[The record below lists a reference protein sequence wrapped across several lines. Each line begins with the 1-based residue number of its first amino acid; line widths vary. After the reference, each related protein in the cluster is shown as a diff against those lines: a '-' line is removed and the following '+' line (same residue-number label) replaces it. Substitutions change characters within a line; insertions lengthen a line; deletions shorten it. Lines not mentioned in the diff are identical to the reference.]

1 MQLRAGLVLCA
12 AACLWGL
19 TAQVR
24 AQSSVDITNTVFY
37 ENGGSLN
44 TTVINPA
51 VRANAQVAEQ
61 LSLHAGWEADAVT
74 SASVAVV
81 DAPGGSNPD
90 GLDAITSATKLNDFR
105 QVPSGGI
112 GLSSDNAR
120 LKATYSHGWEKDY
133 RSNGLNV
140 SASADL
146 FDRNTTFALN
156 YGRGWDEVCDLLQ
169 PQAQEAVERQRMP
182 TSKGCFQRGKGR
194 TRRNLDIH
202 SFEGSWTQA
211 WTPIFN
217 TQLVLSTQLL
227 NGFQSNPYRA
237 VWLGR
242 SAAQE
247 HHPNMRARYAAGFS
261 MRIWLTPI
269 GGALQA
275 QARVYRD
282 TWDVRSVTGELA
294 YERSLGQLF
303 RLRARGRY
311 YKQTHAAFYSDDY
324 ELDPQGAYFTGDR
337 ELSAMSS
344 WLFGLK
350 LVFVT
355 PAREGGKVAGFLE
368 SLDIVA
374 KGDLLLY
381 QFPDFHYGNLPVP
394 NNRAVFGTLSI
405 EALF

>member
-1 MQLRAGLVLCA
+1 MQLRCVALLVMACVMA
-12 AACLWGL
+12 ATSLS
-19 TAQVR
+19 R
-24 AQSSVDITNTVFY
+24 AQSSVDVASTFFY

-44 TTVINPA
+44 STVINPV
-51 VRANAQVAEQ
+51 VRANAQIVEAF
-61 LSLHAGWEADAVT
+61 SLHAGWEADAVT
-74 SASVAVV
+74 GASVAVV

-90 GLDAITSATKLNDFR
+90 GLDAITSATTLKDFR
-105 QVPSGGI
+105 QVPSGGF
-112 GLSSDNAR
+112 GLTSDNAR
-120 LKATYSHGWEKDY
+120 FQATYARGWEKDY
-133 RSNGLNV
+133 RSHGLNV

-146 FDRNTTFALN
+146 FDRNTTFALS

-182 TSKGCFQRGKGR
+182 TSAGCFARGKGR
-194 TRRNLDIH
+194 TRHDVDLH

-247 HHPNMRARYAAGFS
+247 HHPNMRARYAAGLNA
-261 MRIWLTPI
+261 RIWLRPI
-269 GGALQA
+269 GGALQL
-275 QARVYRD
+275 QARLYRD
-282 TWDVRSVTGELA
+282 TWDVRAVSGELA
-294 YERSLGQLF
+294 YERALGQLF

-311 YKQTHAAFYSDDY
+311 YKQTAAAFYSDDY
-324 ELDPQGAYFTGDR
+324 ALDPRGAYFTGDR
-337 ELSAMSS
+337 ELSGMQS
-344 WLFGLK
+344 WLAGLR
-350 LVFVT
+350 VSFVA
-355 PAREGGKVAGFLE
+355 PAGDDGTVAGFLQNLE
-368 SLDIVA
+368 IVA

-381 QFPDFHYGNLPVP
+381 DFADFHYGNLPVP
-394 NNRAVFGTLSI
+394 NNRAVFGTLAI

>member
-1 MQLRAGLVLCA
+1 MQLRVALLLCA
-12 AACLWGL
+12 PCMLWVSAAH
-19 TAQVR
+19 
-24 AQSSVDITNTVFY
+24 AQSSVDVGSTFFY

-44 TTVINPA
+44 TTVINPV
-51 VRANAQVAEQ
+51 VRANAEIVEEF
-61 LSLHAGWEADAVT
+61 SLHAGWEADAVT

-90 GLDAITSATKLNDFR
+90 GLDAITSATQLKDFR
-105 QVPSGGI
+105 QVPSGGF
-112 GLSSDNAR
+112 GLSSETAR
-120 LKATYSHGWEKDY
+120 FSATYARGWEKDY
-133 RSNGLNV
+133 RSHGLNV
-140 SASADL
+140 NASADL

-182 TSKGCFQRGKGR
+182 SSTGCFAKDKGR
-194 TRRNLDIH
+194 TSRDVNIH

-247 HHPNMRARYAAGFS
+247 HHPNVRARYAVGVS
-261 MRIWLTPI
+261 TRIWLRPI

-275 QARVYRD
+275 QARLYRD
-282 TWDVRSVTGELA
+282 TWNVSSATFELA

-303 RLRARGRY
+303 RVRARGRY
-311 YKQTHAAFYSDDY
+311 YQQTAAAFFSDDY
-324 ELDPQGAYFTGDR
+324 ERDPQGAYFTGDR
-337 ELSAMSS
+337 ELSGMSS
-344 WLFGLK
+344 WLAGLR
-350 LVFVT
+350 LSFVAPT
-355 PAREGGKVAGFLE
+355 RDDGTVAGFLD
-368 SLDIVA
+368 SLELVA

-381 QFPDFHYGNLPVP
+381 DFPDFHYGNLPVP
-394 NNRAVFGTLSI
+394 NDRAVFGTLAI